1 MYLVPMTSLIQAPLD
16 LRLVVDPKVP
26 ENLPEAVLFGVGE
39 GPYAG
44 PRGLLTLYEHLVM
57 GAPLPLLIALRE
69 VRTVA
74 SHVAVALFLQRELL
88 VLPGMLPLVLAAT
101 YYNQNPVCAI
111 HLDPALLR
119 CFQVLTVQE
128 SDLQLPL
135 GTQAERITTATQWI
149 RDYVYDGQLPDI
161 GPKAPLVEV
170 LDTGTNG
177 FVIGRGV
184 DHLPLLQEGYLKGIV
199 VTPLDEGLNQVRVFR
214 KSVLVGFDL
223 VQARSI
229 LNEMERMSGTFL
241 PWVLE
246 ENCLSTPEGG
256 TDLPIAD
263 IVHILLHL

>member
-1 MYLVPMTSLIQAPLD
+1 VYLVPMPSLIQAPLD

-26 ENLPEAVLFGVGE
+26 DNIQDSVLFEVGN
-39 GPYAG
+39 GPYTG
-44 PRGLLTLYEHLVM
+44 PGALLTLYEHLVM

-69 VRTVA
+69 VRTVT

-101 YYNQNPVCAI
+101 YYSQSPLCAI

-119 CFQVLTVQE
+119 FFQVLTVQE
-128 SDLQLPL
+128 SDLKLPL

-161 GPKAPLVEV
+161 GPKPPLVEV

-177 FVIGRGV
+177 FVIGRGLDYV
-184 DHLPLLQEGYLKGIV
+184 PLLQEGYLKGIV
-199 VTPLDEGLNQVRVFR
+199 ITPLDEGLNRVQVFR
-214 KSVLVGFDL
+214 KSPLVGFDL

-246 ENCLSTPEGG
+246 ENCLRTPEGG